1 MEGEDIFAVVCV
13 LGMFGAAA
21 YHIAMQIKNGLQERH
36 REPPKPTPAE
46 WNTRMSDP
54 SSFTGADLNMIC
66 SFFGVTLEQL
76 AHDSMETAGR

>member
-1 MEGEDIFAVVCV
+1 MDIVAGNIAGLMQRRRITPLEICKL
-13 LGMFGAAA
+13 LGYA
-21 YHIAMQIKNGLQERH
+21 QTR
-36 REPPKPTPAE
+36 T

-76 AHDSMETAGR
+76 AHDGMETGVR